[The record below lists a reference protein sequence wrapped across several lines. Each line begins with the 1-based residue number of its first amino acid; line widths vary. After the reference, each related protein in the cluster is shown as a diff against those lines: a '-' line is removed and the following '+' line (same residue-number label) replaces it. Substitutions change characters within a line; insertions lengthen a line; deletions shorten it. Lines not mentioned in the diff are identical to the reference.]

1 MDCRYKKEWTEQLY
15 NGNKNI
21 LYIDIPFC
29 QKICEF
35 CIFNSA
41 VVKSEDVIQKYVD
54 EVLIPGLEECS
65 ATLGD
70 VVPEE
75 VFFGGGTP
83 SLLTIEQLE
92 EICKRV
98 PHFQKIKVKAFEA
111 HPESMSID
119 KLRRLIHLGFNYF
132 TFGVQT
138 LDLDIL
144 KKINRASCD
153 IDKLKQIV
161 SMIKTA
167 GGIVSLDLIAYL
179 REWDINEITYTISDL
194 NIITKEIK
202 PDIVVIHSN
211 YKKYKPT
218 LPELKA
224 VNDAVRNVVQYTEYY
239 VRDESVFDSVTNL
252 IMLGAYSY
260 NIYRGNFNIIKRLKN
275 YNCSGPG
282 QLDSTQNVY
291 AVGGIKERKI
301 YSYIGGYKQ
310 WYQFFD
316 PKTKEMCMEEVPFN
330 TYFQP

>member
-1 MDCRYKKEWTEQLY
+1 MDNFNKKEWAEQLH

-21 LYIDIPFC
+21 IYIDIPFC
-29 QKICEF
+29 EKICEF
-35 CIFNSA
+35 CIFNS
-41 VVKSEDVIQKYVD
+41 VVTKDEETIQNYVD

-65 ATLGD
+65 AIFCD

-83 SLLTIEQLE
+83 SLLTIDQVEG
-92 EICKRV
+92 ICKKI
-98 PHFQKIKVKAFEA
+98 PNFNKIKVKAFES

-119 KLRRLIHLGFNYF
+119 KLKRLIQLGFNYF

-138 LDLDIL
+138 LDESVL
-144 KKINRASCD
+144 KIINRVSCD
-153 IDKLKQIV
+153 IDKLKHIV
-161 SMIKTA
+161 SIIQTA

-179 REWDINEITYTISDL
+179 REWDVNDITYTISDL
-194 NIITKEIK
+194 SIITKKIK

-211 YKKYKPT
+211 YKKYRPT

-224 VNDAVRNVVQYTEYY
+224 VNGAVHSIIQHTEYY
-239 VRDESVFDSVTNL
+239 VRDESLFDSSSNL

-260 NIYRGNFNIIKRLKN
+260 NIYRGNFDKIKQLKC

-291 AVGGIKERKI
+291 AIGGIKERKI
-301 YSYIGGYKQ
+301 YSYIGGQKQ

-316 PKTKEMCMEEVPFN
+316 NNAKEMYMKEVEYN
-330 TYFQP
+330 TFIQP